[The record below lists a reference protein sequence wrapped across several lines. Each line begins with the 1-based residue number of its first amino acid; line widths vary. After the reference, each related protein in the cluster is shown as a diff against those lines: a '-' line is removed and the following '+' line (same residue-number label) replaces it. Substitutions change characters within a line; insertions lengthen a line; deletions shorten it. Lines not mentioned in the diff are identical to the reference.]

1 MNNTNSFLEKA
12 AHIAGVI
19 AALAALVDVGI
30 NLSQYLREQSSPI
43 ATVTPGSP
51 TLGSATPDSATCDQN
66 SLFCRPPGQ

>member
-51 TLGSATPDSATCDQN
+51 TLGSATPDLATCDQN